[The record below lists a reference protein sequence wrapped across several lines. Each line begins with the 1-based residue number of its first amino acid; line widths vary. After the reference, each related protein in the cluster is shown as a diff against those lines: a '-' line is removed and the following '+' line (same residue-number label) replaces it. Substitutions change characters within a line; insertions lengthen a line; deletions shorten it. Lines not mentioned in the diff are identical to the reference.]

1 MIKYF
6 LFLIIS
12 FNFLQSETFQERQ
25 SALQDIKNIVQYE
38 ESFARTYEQYILA
51 NYKLPPTVTTITA
64 LMGGTITAFITTINS
79 KVNTTTLAD
88 GLPKINYALGD
99 ELKAD
104 LGIKSLYES
113 DTFRKRTYVRDGAVY
128 FILEDSFAKHLFDLI
143 KLNSGNEIQDCS
155 STNSNK
161 ACKRDNHIYID
172 ATVVT
177 TTTIAS
183 YLMSYH
189 VDKFKTGPIV
199 VTDNS
204 VKYTTEEV
212 FNSIPKGA
220 LIYDIIGKRYI
231 KTTTTI
237 EEIK

>member
-12 FNFLQSETFQERQ
+12 FNFLESETFQERQ
-25 SALQDIKNIVQYE
+25 NTLQDIKNIVQYE
-38 ESFARTYEQYILA
+38 ESFARIYEQYILD
-51 NYKLPPTVTTITA
+51 NYKLPPNVSAITS
-64 LMGGTITAFITTINS
+64 LMGGTITSFVTNINS
-79 KVNTTTLAD
+79 EVNGTTLTV

-99 ELKAD
+99 ILKTD
-104 LGIKSLYES
+104 SGIKSLYES
-113 DTFRKRTYVRDGAVY
+113 DTFRKRTYVQDNAVY

-155 STNSNK
+155 SSNSNK

-172 ATVVT
+172 ATGVT
-177 TTTIAS
+177 STTINS

-199 VTDNS
+199 VTNDS
-204 VKYTTEEV
+204 TKFTTEEV
-212 FNSIPKGA
+212 FKSIPKGA
-220 LIYDIIGKRYI
+220 LIYDIDGVKYI

-237 EEIK
+237 EALK

>member
-6 LFLIIS
+6 LFLIIT

-25 SALQDIKNIVQYE
+25 TTLQDIKNIVQYE
-38 ESFARTYEQYILA
+38 ESFSRTYEQYILT
-51 NYKLPPTVTTITA
+51 NYKLPPAAGTLTTQ
-64 LMGGTITAFITTINS
+64 MGGDIKSFITIDDE
-79 KVNTTTLAD
+79 VNLTTLTF

-99 ELKAD
+99 ALKAD
-104 LGIKSLYES
+104 SSIRDLYES
-113 DTFRKRTYVRDGAVY
+113 DTFRKRTYVRDNAVY

-143 KLNSGNEIQDCS
+143 KLNSDSEIKSCI

-161 ACKRDNHIYID
+161 ACIKDNHIYIE
-172 ATVVT
+172 ATYT
-177 TTTIAS
+177 SGEITG

-199 VTDNS
+199 VTNDTS
-204 VKYTTEEV
+204 KHITDDT

-220 LIYDIIGKRYI
+220 LIYDTDGVKYV
-231 KTTTTI
+231 KTTTGI
-237 EEIK
+237 EALK

>member
-12 FNFLQSETFQERQ
+12 FSLLQSETFEERQ
-25 SALQDIKNIVQYE
+25 NILKDIKNIVQYE
-38 ESFARTYEQYILA
+38 ESFARTYEQYILD
-51 NYKLPPTVTTITA
+51 NYKLPPTVTTITS

-79 KVNTTTLAD
+79 KVKTTTLVD
-88 GLPKINYALGD
+88 GLPKINYALGE
-99 ELKAD
+99 ELKTD
-104 LGIKSLYES
+104 LSIKSLYES
-113 DTFRKRTYVRDGAVY
+113 DTFRKRTYVRDAYVY

-143 KLNSGNEIQDCS
+143 KLNGGNEIEDCS
-155 STNSNK
+155 STNSKK
-161 ACKRDNHIYID
+161 ACKRNNHIYID
-172 ATVVT
+172 ATGVT
-177 TTTIAS
+177 ATTIAN

-204 VKYTTEEV
+204 AKYTEEV
-212 FNSIPKGA
+212 FKSIPKGA
-220 LIYDIIGKRYI
+220 LIYDIKGIRYI

-237 EEIK
+237 EAIK

>member
-1 MIKYF
+1 MIKLF

-12 FNFLQSETFQERQ
+12 FNFLQAETFTERQ
-25 SALQDIKNIVQYE
+25 TTLRDIKITVQYE

-51 NYKLPPTVTTITA
+51 NYKLSPNVGTITT
-64 LMGGTITAFITTINS
+64 LMGGDIKDFVTIDE
-79 KVNTTTLAD
+79 KVNSTTLSS

-99 ELKAD
+99 DLKAD
-104 LGIKSLYES
+104 LSIKSLYES

-143 KLNSGNEIQDCS
+143 KLNSGNEIKDCS
-155 STNSNK
+155 SSNSDK

-172 ATVVT
+172 ATGVT

-189 VDKFKTGPIV
+189 IDKFKTGPIV
-199 VTDNS
+199 VTNDS
-204 VKYTTEEV
+204 TKYTTEDV
-212 FNSIPKGA
+212 FKSIPKGA
-220 LIYDIIGKRYI
+220 LIYDTDGVKYI
-231 KTTTTI
+231 KTTTTL
-237 EEIK
+237 EALK

>member
-25 SALQDIKNIVQYE
+25 ATLQDIKNIVQYE
-38 ESFARTYEQYILA
+38 ESFARTYEQYILT
-51 NYKLPPTVTTITA
+51 NYKLPPTVTTITS
-64 LMGGTITAFITTINS
+64 LMGGTITAFVTTIGS
-79 KVNTTTLAD
+79 KINTTTLVD

-99 ELKAD
+99 VLKAD

-143 KLNSGNEIQDCS
+143 KLNSGNEIRDCS
-155 STNSNK
+155 SGNSDK

-172 ATVVT
+172 ASGVT
-177 TTTIAS
+177 TTTIPT

-189 VDKFKTGPIV
+189 VDKFITGPII

-204 VKYTTEEV
+204 AKYATEAV
-212 FNSIPKGA
+212 FKSIPKGA
-220 LIYDIIGKRYI
+220 LIYDIAGKKYI

-237 EEIK
+237 EAIK